1 MIQYILCEKKDKKG
15 DAYAK
20 ETEGKD
26 KAENKTLFVTYEE
39 LEKMPPRRLPSDQA
53 AVRAMNDAFRVFKNG
68 K

>member
-26 KAENKTLFVTYEE
+26 KADK
-39 LEKMPPRRLPSDQA
+39 
-53 AVRAMNDAFRVFKNG
+53 
-68 K
+68 

>member
-1 MIQYILCEKKDKKG
+1 MIQCILCEKKDKEG

-26 KAENKTLFVTYEE
+26 KA
-39 LEKMPPRRLPSDQA
+39 
-53 AVRAMNDAFRVFKNG
+53 G

>member
-26 KAENKTLFVTYEE
+26 KAK
-39 LEKMPPRRLPSDQA
+39 K
-53 AVRAMNDAFRVFKNG
+53 
-68 K
+68 